1 MAKER
6 YNIKK
11 SKLNKQNY
19 PKIID
24 TQFTQLNPPTPEP
37 VVEPTVDNF
46 FELYNDLFYD
56 IPKEGE
62 TDSHQ
67 FLIAQSTEYAGI
79 GNSEEIEALITE
91 IDNLR
96 AQLLEANE
104 KILELTEQNVAS
116 TQIEIDS
123 ALSRT
128 NTNIPGVNVAS
139 SPASTY

>member
-1 MAKER
+1 MFLNSMLLLLLFKTVVFLGTD
-6 YNIKK
+6 IFK
-11 SKLNKQNY
+11 SNSS
-19 PKIID
+19 I
-24 TQFTQLNPPTPEP
+24 F
-37 VVEPTVDNF
+37 VDNF

-62 TDSHQ
+62 NDSHQ
-67 FLIAQSTEYAGI
+67 FLIAQSTEYAGV

-116 TQIEIDS
+116 TQTEIDS
-123 ALSRT
+123 TLSRT